1 MATLKKHFWGAR
13 EELQQACH
21 QSKHQQ
27 LSAENIEPEDGFGR
41 HDKSCQNW
49 TCGNHTHPSVVHR
62 GAGHVQ
68 KSGPPLSYL
77 GSITVRQLIAVGSLV
92 RLLGVYRYRIERG
105 NTSNSRCYES
115 QSLEQMSEI
124 TCTVKYQEQG

>member
-21 QSKHQQ
+21 QIKRQQ

-49 TCGNHTHPSVVHR
+49 TCGNHTPTQAWYTVELAMFRSRARPS
-62 GAGHVQ
+62 
-68 KSGPPLSYL
+68 L
-77 GSITVRQLIAVGSLV
+77 T
-92 RLLGVYRYRIERG
+92 
-105 NTSNSRCYES
+105 
-115 QSLEQMSEI
+115 
-124 TCTVKYQEQG
+124 